1 MFAIMILIL
10 MLAIF
15 GPIFKGIFVIGL
27 VFFIGSII
35 LVLSLMIPT
44 IGTHINRYKILKDT
58 KEQLDIFTSK
68 EVLETLKKEDK
79 KKLAELIDLYINGKN
94 ISKHK
99 LLSDLYYTGLGYTIA
114 DLGFTKTVR
123 YGVGYAMLRKIVRG
137 KKNKIIDS
145 IFEGKE

>member
-1 MFAIMILIL
+1 MFAVMILIL
-10 MLAIF
+10 ILAIF
-15 GPIFKGIFVIGL
+15 SPFFKVIFIIGL
-27 VFFIGSII
+27 IFLVGSII
-35 LVLSLMIPT
+35 LVLSLIIPA
-44 IGTHINRYKILKDT
+44 IETHINSHKILKDT
-58 KEQLDIFTSK
+58 KEQLDILTSK
-68 EVLETLKKEDK
+68 EVLKTLKKEDK
-79 KKLAELIDLYINGKN
+79 KKLAELIDLYTNGKN

-145 IFEGKE
+145 IFEEKE